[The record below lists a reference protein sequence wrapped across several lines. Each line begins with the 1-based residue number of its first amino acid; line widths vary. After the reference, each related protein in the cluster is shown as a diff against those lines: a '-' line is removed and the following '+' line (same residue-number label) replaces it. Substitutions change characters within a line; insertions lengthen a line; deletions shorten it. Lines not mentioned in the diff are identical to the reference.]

1 MTINDRVR
9 MVRNELHMN
18 QTEFGERLDVAQ
30 TYLTNIETGK
40 RSLTEKLTKLICY
53 EFNVSEQWLRTGE
66 GEMFARSDASEI
78 DNLVSRY
85 HLRPLEKTVLETFV
99 KLPEGYRDG
108 VLEYIKSI
116 VAAVVKEDGDEYRD
130 IVDQQAEHENQT
142 LRDNPAFTLPDE
154 ASPDDKKEARA

>member
-1 MTINDRVR
+1 MKDRLKALRSKLKITQFEMADKANIGRSTYAMFETGDRVPKDIHISAICF
-9 MVRNELHMN
+9 V
-18 QTEFGERLDVAQ
+18 
-30 TYLTNIETGK
+30 TGA
-40 RSLTEKLTKLICY
+40 
-53 EFNVSEQWLRTGE
+53 SEQWLRTGE

-142 LRDNPAFTLPDE
+142 LRDNPAFALPDE